1 MRTSLGQTA
10 DVTTCFASRRI
21 PYSALDHCLPRSQC
35 RSAQFDPGLAQAQ
48 CPLTGSDRTEGL
60 KLHVRVH
67 PEIVEKQ
74 AIQLR
79 NLIPLPEATKDVS
92 IFNEFWTFGH
102 NTFFREEGL
111 QDSPSIW
118 FCGRLQLVIK

>member
-1 MRTSLGQTA
+1 
-10 DVTTCFASRRI
+10 
-21 PYSALDHCLPRSQC
+21 
-35 RSAQFDPGLAQAQ
+35 LAQAQ

-92 IFNEFWTFGH
+92 IFNEFWT
-102 NTFFREEGL
+102 
-111 QDSPSIW
+111 
-118 FCGRLQLVIK
+118 LVTTHFSVRRVYKIAQVSGFADVFSS